1 MGEDW
6 SSKKERCGSGCWELK
21 RHSFSLQGFMVTI
34 QMRFHRSQWEL
45 VICKSVWS
53 QELQL
58 HYISVC
64 TFKFLFSYGNINIK
78 YNYNF
83 VRNYIWPSMTSLVP
97 RTFTISIFL
106 LFNWKKVLQSKNWG
120 EHVVLAMFPVYWP
133 HERNVSFHFHTIIT
147 K

>member
-1 MGEDW
+1 MSEDW
-6 SSKKERCGSGCWELK
+6 SSKKERCGSGGWELR

-58 HYISVC
+58 HYILVC
-64 TFKFLFSYGNINIK
+64 IFKCLFSCGNNKHNNIIILQGIISNLQWQVWFLE
-78 YNYNF
+78 YS
-83 VRNYIWPSMTSLVP
+83 PSLSSFCLTGKKKCYSLK
-97 RTFTISIFL
+97 TEENI
-106 LFNWKKVLQSKNWG
+106 
-120 EHVVLAMFPVYWP
+120 VVLAMFPVYW
-133 HERNVSFHFHTIIT
+133 HERNGSFKFQT

>member
-64 TFKFLFSYGNINIK
+64 IFKCLFSCGNNKHNNIIILQGIISNLQWQVWFLE
-78 YNYNF
+78 YS
-83 VRNYIWPSMTSLVP
+83 PSLSSFCLTE
-97 RTFTISIFL
+97 
-106 LFNWKKVLQSKNWG
+106 KKMLQSKNWG
-120 EHVVLAMFPVYWP
+120 EHCCFGHVSCLLAW
-133 HERNVSFHFHTIIT
+133 
-147 K
+147 KKW